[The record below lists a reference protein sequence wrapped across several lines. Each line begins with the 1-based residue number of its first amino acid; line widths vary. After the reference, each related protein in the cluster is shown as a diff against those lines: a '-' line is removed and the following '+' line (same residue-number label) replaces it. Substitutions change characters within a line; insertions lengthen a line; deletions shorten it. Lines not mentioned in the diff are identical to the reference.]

1 MILLNRS
8 IDQSALTIRENEAR
22 LQRERQSV
30 SIPPLADMK
39 LVKQNLN
46 SSQRA
51 SILINEAQPYVL
63 DNLNKSQPHIAEA
76 HNRDLSAQDCR
87 YAVDM
92 NFNQQ
97 MH

>member
-63 DNLNKSQPHIAEA
+63 DNLNKSQPNIAEA
-76 HNRDLSAQDCR
+76 HNRDLSAQDRR